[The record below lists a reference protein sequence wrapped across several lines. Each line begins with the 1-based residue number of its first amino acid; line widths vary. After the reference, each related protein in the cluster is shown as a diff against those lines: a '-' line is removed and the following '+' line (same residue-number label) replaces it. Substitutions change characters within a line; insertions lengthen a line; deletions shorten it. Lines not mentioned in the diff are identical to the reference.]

1 MKNLNI
7 DKLIKD
13 LTEAKDILKECN
25 SEMLKALGEAKT
37 IKYAIR
43 DKESGHFYNSDFE
56 MWVYDVDIATVFKS
70 EEYAIS
76 TLETEIEDS
85 ENCEIVKIQL
95 RVVE

>member
-37 IKYAIR
+37 IKYVIR
-43 DKESGHFYNSDFE
+43 NKESGHFYNTDFE
-56 MWVYDVDIATVFKS
+56 MWFYDVDCATVFKN
-70 EEYAIS
+70 EAYAIS
-76 TLETEIEDS
+76 TLETVIADN

-95 RVVE
+95 KVVE